1 MVPILTLKLPLLRVV
16 AAGLVLATLA
26 TGLAPSVPVGAPK
39 PAAIK
44 TRASETVHSVSPGGH
59 DFALPAGTTHVA
71 IHWPG
76 QADARVEAAF
86 STDGEHF
93 TPAAQI
99 EVDEVGA
106 ARGDGETYGS
116 VMTAANK
123 RVVRVTADRPLDGVA
138 VLAMDAGAAQAAAPL
153 GLGARAAAL
162 TSVPAVI
169 PRSAWGADETIR
181 FDSHGEVRWG
191 LDYFPLQKLIV
202 HHTAGSNYD
211 PNPAATVRA
220 IYHYHAVTQDWGDI
234 GYNYLI
240 DSAGRVYE
248 GRYSRAYWSG
258 ETPTSDNGSGL
269 TVAGGHALQHNSGTM
284 GIALLG
290 TFDRVAPTSAAR
302 SSLVNLLAWAA
313 SVNGI
318 SPTGSSTYVNP
329 VTGLTRYVP
338 NIAGH
343 RNYNSTGCP
352 GTALYNLLPTIRA
365 SVASL
370 MNAWPGE
377 LYNPRR
383 ALSLAAGGYV
393 GYRFNAAGGITA
405 SKTYT
410 LAAPSSA
417 PTSQRATVPGRS
429 GYWYLVTAGVWA
441 GYWIQESAR
450 TTLGPAPP
458 AQVGESYLPFR
469 MLSFAAGTYV
479 GRRFN
484 SYGTVIA
491 SKPYTLAATSMA
503 TTTEKS
509 TIPNQA
515 GSWYYVTTGVWDG
528 YWVQEGPGT
537 MLGLPPPPP
546 PPEEVQDYDPPA
558 QLSFAA
564 GTYIGRQFNA
574 FGQIVSSK
582 PYTLAAASSAPTDQ
596 RSTVYGQSG
605 NWYHVVA
612 GVWNGYWI
620 QEGPGV
626 TFVEPLPPEPDPLP
640 EPEPPPVQPTV
651 IEAYDPPQMLTF
663 APGPYVGQQFDVA
676 GAVTASLPY
685 TLPTSSAAPTNQLS
699 QIPNQPGAWYF
710 ITAGIWA
717 GYWIAESPEI
727 VLGGP

>member
-1 MVPILTLKLPLLRVV
+1 MLTLKLVSVRAA
-16 AAGLVLATLA
+16 AAGLVMALLA
-26 TGLAPSVPVGAPK
+26 TGLAPGVPVAAPK
-39 PAAIK
+39 PAAIR
-44 TRASETVHSVSPGGH
+44 TQASETVHAVDPAGH

-71 IHWPG
+71 VHWPG
-76 QADARVEAAF
+76 HPDAVVEAAF
-86 STDGEHF
+86 SSDGEHF
-93 TPAAQI
+93 TPAALV

-116 VMTAANK
+116 VMTAADK

-138 VLAMDAGAAQAAAPL
+138 VLAMDAGAEHAAPPL
-153 GLGARAAAL
+153 GLGAQASAL
-162 TSVPAVI
+162 TSVPGVI

-191 LDYFPLQKLIV
+191 LAYFPLQKLIV

-248 GRYSRAYWSG
+248 GRWSREYWSG
-258 ETPTSDNGSGL
+258 ETPTSDNGNGL

-290 TFDRVAPTSAAR
+290 TFDGVAPTSAAR
-302 SSLVNLLAWAA
+302 ASLVGLLAWAA

-318 SPTGSSTYVNP
+318 NPTGSSTYVNP

-343 RNYNSTGCP
+343 RSYNSTGCP
-352 GTALYNLLPTIRA
+352 GTTLNAMLPSIRS
-365 SVASL
+365 SVASV
-370 MNAWPGE
+370 MNAWAGE

-383 ALSLAAGGYV
+383 TLSLASGSHV
-393 GYRFNAAGGITA
+393 GYRFNPAGGITA

-410 LAAPSSA
+410 LAASSSA

-429 GYWYLVTAGVWA
+429 GSWYLVTAGVWA

-458 AQVGESYLPFR
+458 DQVGESYLPFR
-469 MLSFAAGTYV
+469 MLSFSAGTYV

-484 SYGTVIA
+484 SYGTVIG
-491 SKPYTLAATSMA
+491 SKSYTLGADSMA

-509 TIPNQA
+509 TIPHQA
-515 GSWYYVTTGVWDG
+515 GNWYYITTGVWDG
-528 YWVQEGPGT
+528 YWIQESTGT
-537 MLGLPPPPP
+537 VLGEPPPPP
-546 PPEEVQDYDPPA
+546 PPDEVQDYDPPA
-558 QLSFAA
+558 VLTFAP
-564 GTYIGRQFNA
+564 GTYVGRQFNA
-574 FGQIVSSK
+574 FGQIVASK
-582 PYTLAAASSAPTDQ
+582 PYTLAAASSAPTDT
-596 RSTVYGQSG
+596 RSTVYSQSG
-605 NWYHVVA
+605 DWYHIVA
-612 GVWNGYWI
+612 GVWDGYWI
-620 QEGPGV
+620 QEGPGI
-626 TFVEPLPPEPDPLP
+626 TLADPIPLAPDPP
-640 EPEPPPVQPTV
+640 PDPEPPPVQPTV
-651 IEAYDPPQMLTF
+651 IEAYDPPQTLTF
-663 APGPYVGQQFDVA
+663 AAGTYVGRQFDA
-676 GAVTASLPY
+676 DGAITTSRPY
-685 TLPTSSAAPTNQLS
+685 TLTTSSAAPTNQLS
-699 QIPNQPGAWYF
+699 EIPNQPGAWYF

-717 GYWIAESPEI
+717 GYWIAESPDIE
-727 VLGGP
+727 LGGP